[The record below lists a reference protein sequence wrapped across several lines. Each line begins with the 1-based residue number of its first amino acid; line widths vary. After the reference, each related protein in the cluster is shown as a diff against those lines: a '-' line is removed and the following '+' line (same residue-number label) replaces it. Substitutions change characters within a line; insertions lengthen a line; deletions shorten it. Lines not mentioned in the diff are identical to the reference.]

1 MKRTVLIIDDSA
13 DEVHL
18 TERIIAK
25 SAPDISVEWAAS
37 GEQGLA
43 KLRSGKKLP
52 FLILLDLKMT
62 GMGGIDTLRQIRADE
77 RLKSLG
83 VAIVTN
89 SDFDSEERESL
100 EAGADVFLRK
110 AFDIDQFEKDIKSLL
125 KSFSQ
130 NKL

>member
-62 GMGGIDTLRQIRADE
+62 GLGGIDTLRQIRGDE
-77 RLKSLG
+77 RLRSLR

-89 SDFDSEERESL
+89 SDLESEEKNAM

-110 AFDIDQFEKDIKSLL
+110 AFDIDEFEKDINSLL
-125 KSFSQ
+125 NRFC
-130 NKL
+130 